1 VSELAKM
8 HSRKKGKAGS
18 KKPSLPAKWVEY
30 NDKEVERLV
39 VKLRKDGLQAAE
51 IGRILKDQYGIPS
64 VRNITKKTVTQ
75 VLEESDLLPQ
85 IPGDLLNLLKKAVSL
100 RDHLAKNKRDYTS
113 KHGLELLESKIRR
126 LIKYY
131 VREGKLPR
139 DFAYEPE
146 RAKLLV
152 ETTK

>member
-1 VSELAKM
+1 M
-8 HSRKKGKAGS
+8 HSRKKGRASS
-18 KKPSLPAKWVEY
+18 KKPTAIAKWVEY

-39 VKLRKDGLQAAE
+39 LKLRKDGLNAAG
-51 IGRILKDQYGIPS
+51 IGRILRDQYGIAS
-64 VRNITKKTVTQ
+64 VKNITKKTIVQ
-75 VLEESDLLPQ
+75 ILEENELASKIPEDLY
-85 IPGDLLNLLKKAVSL
+85 NLLKKAVKL
-100 RDHLAKNKRDYTS
+100 RDHLTKYKKDYTS

-131 VREGKLPR
+131 VREGKLPK

-152 ETTK
+152 ETEK